1 MDVPH
6 LISIVGAGPGDPD
19 LLTIKAL
26 QRIQDAD
33 VILYDALLGDEILA
47 LAKTGS
53 IKKYVGKRV
62 HDGQDQT
69 NRQNAINNEF
79 LYWAGENKKVVRLK
93 TGDPMIF
100 GRGAEEIRFCIENK
114 LNYEVIPGVT
124 AGVAAASLFSVSLT
138 ERGNNNMLL
147 FYTSRDGTTVS
158 HDLDA
163 ISGILSL
170 GSPVLLYMG
179 LNNLSAMAEQLIGTG
194 IDTALPVLIFSRIS
208 QPEQKIYATRLGEVA
223 EFLSVEKPAT
233 PAVVMIGKYATQI

>member
-33 VILYDALLGDEILA
+33 VILYDALLGEEILA

-53 IKKYVGKRV
+53 IKKFVGKRV

-79 LYWAGENKKVVRLK
+79 LYWAGESKKVVRLK

-100 GRGAEEIRFCIENK
+100 FFC
-114 LNYEVIPGVT
+114 
-124 AGVAAASLFSVSLT
+124 S
-138 ERGNNNMLL
+138 
-147 FYTSRDGTTVS
+147 
-158 HDLDA
+158 
-163 ISGILSL
+163 
-170 GSPVLLYMG
+170 
-179 LNNLSAMAEQLIGTG
+179 
-194 IDTALPVLIFSRIS
+194 
-208 QPEQKIYATRLGEVA
+208 
-223 EFLSVEKPAT
+223 
-233 PAVVMIGKYATQI
+233 

>member
-26 QRIQDAD
+26 HRIQDAD

-62 HDGQDQT
+62 HDGQDQII
-69 NRQNAINNEF
+69 RQNAINNEF

-124 AGVAAASLFSVSLT
+124 AGLAAASLFSVSLT

-147 FYTSRDGTTVS
+147 FYTSRDGST
-158 HDLDA
+158 DLLDLAA

-179 LNNLSAMAEQLIGTG
+179 LNNLLALSNQLIGTG
-194 IDTALPVLIFSRIS
+194 IDATLPILIFSKIS
-208 QPEQKIYATRLGEVA
+208 QPDQKIYATRLGKLN
-223 EFLSVEKPAT
+223 EFLNSEKPAT

>member
-6 LISIVGAGPGDPD
+6 LISMVGAGPGDPD

-26 QRIQDAD
+26 QRIQEAD
-33 VILYDALLGDEILA
+33 VILYDALLGVEILA

-53 IKKYVGKRV
+53 IKKYVGKRL
-62 HDGQDQT
+62 HDGLDQT
-69 NRQNAINNEF
+69 IRQNAINSEF
-79 LYWAGENKKVVRLK
+79 LYWAAENKKVVRLK

-147 FYTSRDGTTVS
+147 FYASRDGST
-158 HDLDA
+158 DLPDLAA
-163 ISGILSL
+163 ISRILSL

-179 LNNLSAMAEQLIGTG
+179 LNNLLALSNQLIGTG
-194 IDTALPVLIFSRIS
+194 IDATLPILIFSKIS
-208 QPEQKIYATRLGEVA
+208 QPDQKIYATRLDEVD
-223 EFLSVEKPAT
+223 EFLDTEKPAT